1 MLHQRDKTGKLQLI
15 VAVYVD
21 DVLISGKEEDILR
34 FKITFKQT
42 YKITVQEKLR
52 RHLGIWYKWIANEE
66 GSTIKMHIDDMAR
79 K

>member
-34 FKITFKQT
+34 FKITFKKT
-42 YKITVQEKLR
+42 YKITGQEKLR
-52 RHLGIWYKWIANEE
+52 RHLGI
-66 GSTIKMHIDDMAR
+66 
-79 K
+79 